1 MDASDGISRLEHD
14 LLAFDRVAASSL
26 LKNLSREL
34 SPRELMDEIV
44 VPALESIG
52 RGWENGTVALTQV
65 YISGLFIEKFI
76 DSRISPA
83 DPNRITR
90 PKMAI
95 AVLEDHHFL
104 GKRIVYAHLRASGYE
119 LKDYGGVTADSLV
132 DLVKRD
138 GIRILLISVLMLPS
152 ALRIKDV
159 RARLRS
165 EGLETRILV
174 GGAPFRFDEKL
185 WREVGADGMARTADE
200 GVAWVRRAVET
211 LS

>member
-1 MDASDGISRLEHD
+1 MDVSGKISQLEHD

-26 LKNLSREL
+26 LKSLSREL
-34 SPRELMDEIV
+34 PPRDLIDRIV
-44 VPALESIG
+44 VPVLESIG
-52 RGWENGTVALTQV
+52 RGWEKGAVALSQV
-65 YISGLFIEKFI
+65 YISGIFIEKFI
-76 DSRISPA
+76 DSIMPPA
-83 DPNRITR
+83 DPSRIGR
-90 PKMAI
+90 PRMAI

-119 LKDYGGVTADSLV
+119 LKDYGGVTVDSLV

-138 GIRILLISVLMLPS
+138 GIKILLISVLMLPS
-152 ALRIKDV
+152 ALRIHEV
-159 RARLRS
+159 RARLRA

-185 WREVGADGMARTADE
+185 WREVGADGMAETADD
-200 GVAWVRRAVET
+200 GVALVRRTIEG